1 MCAWPKNVGTTSTST
16 EESKGASYDTLL
28 KSPETEQTYLQCV
41 LRSINTYIF
50 LINVLKKEMLRQD
63 QPCSALTNGDMYTV
77 CVWRLCTIG
86 MTSEYKTTNKPLDV
100 IPLMHSRD
108 LICPLSYLCIRQ
120 VPQWAIRRRKEEKH
134 EPSGEQ
140 HLPFEVVFL
149 LGSSF
154 SVTWLV
160 K

>member
-28 KSPETEQTYLQCV
+28 KSPETKQTYLQCV

-50 LINVLKKEMLRQD
+50 LINALKKEMLRQD
-63 QPCSALTNGDMYTV
+63 QPCSALTKGDMYTV

-86 MTSEYKTTNKPLDV
+86 MTSEYKTTYNAHKQTLRCN
-100 IPLMHSRD
+100 STYAQQGFN
-108 LICPLSYLCIRQ
+108 LSFIISVHQ
-120 VPQWAIRRRKEEKH
+120 A
-134 EPSGEQ
+134 
-140 HLPFEVVFL
+140 
-149 LGSSF
+149 SSTVSDKKKKRGKTRTKWRATF
-154 SVTWLV
+154 AFWSCLSSW